1 MKTLR
6 YTAYKCCS
14 SISTAFSQS
23 SAMLVTLFLRN
34 GFSDCDFKLSETVD
48 LRVWLGD
55 GQGVTS
61 RAETFLEVTVM

>member
-23 SAMLVTLFLRN
+23 SAMLVTQFLRN
-34 GFSDCDFKLSETVD
+34 GFSDCDLKLSETVD

-55 GQGVTS
+55 CQGVTS
-61 RAETFLEVTVM
+61 RAETFLEVTVT